1 MTIRLDIYS
10 VFFSGEKRLRRL
22 FLSYFFILFA
32 VFPVFATE
40 NQRFWVVF
48 TDRCDREDLEIF
60 NQSICEEYLEEL
72 HRQDFFEQ
80 SKSNWLNAVTVEV
93 ASKQQLE
100 QLQSL
105 SFIKEVK
112 PVNRNWKL
120 AGIYQEKDFRQSS
133 YSVKQIQPDSLYD
146 LKLDGSGVT
155 VGVIDAGYYNA
166 TKNEYLKHIFND
178 ERILGFKDYLSG
190 PTTTSQTFFGS
201 KRTSSDSHGTT
212 VLRMIAGHEG
222 NMRYGLAD
230 KSEFYLARTDHG
242 DKESRSEEENWIM
255 ALEWMVDSL
264 GIKLINSSLGY
275 SNGFDLKDENYTPAQ
290 MDGET
295 SMVTKAAEVA
305 TQEKG
310 VLLIVSAGNEG
321 DSSWEIISA
330 PADARGVLSVGA
342 TTKSG
347 VKASYSSIGPDFL
360 EYIKPEVSCYSL
372 FGTSFSAPVIT
383 GLAACLWQ
391 LKPEATAKEIR
402 GAIIQSSWFYP
413 YGNNYVGY
421 GVPNAGR
428 AIDILKGKPQED
440 KTEIVHA
447 TNSKNIEIEP
457 LQEEGTL
464 LIAYHKVSETVVI
477 KQEFIYLN
485 NDAWKVKKIKKSIST
500 TLWTGK
506 RHIEIFWK

>member
-22 FLSYFFILFA
+22 FLSYFFILFT
-32 VFPVFATE
+32 VFPVFADE

-48 TDRCDREDLEIF
+48 VDKCNNEDLEIF
-60 NQSICEEYLEEL
+60 NQSICQEYIEAL
-72 HRQDFFEQ
+72 HEQDFFAQ
-80 SKSNWLNAVTVEV
+80 TKSNWLNAVTVEIT
-93 ASKQQLE
+93 SKKELDQLK
-100 QLQSL
+100 SL

-112 PVNRNWKL
+112 PVNRGWKL
-120 AGIYQEKDFRQSS
+120 ASIHQESDFKQSS
-133 YSVKQIQPDSLYD
+133 YTVKQIQPKSIYD

-166 TKNEYLKHIFND
+166 TKNTYLKHIFKD
-178 ERILGFKDYLSG
+178 ERVLGFKDYLSG
-190 PTTTSQTFFGS
+190 PSTTSQTFFGT

-212 VLRMIAGHEG
+212 VLRMIAGQEG

-230 KSEFYLARTDHG
+230 KSNFYLARTDHG

-275 SNGFDLKDENYTPAQ
+275 TNGFDLKDENYLPSQ

-305 TQEKG
+305 TQEKD
-310 VLLIVSAGNEG
+310 VLLVVSAGNEG
-321 DSSWEIISA
+321 DSNWKIISA
-330 PADARGVLSVGA
+330 PADAKGVLSVGA

-347 VKASYSSIGPDFL
+347 VKASYSSLGPTFL

-391 LKPEATAKEIR
+391 MKPEATAKEIR

-421 GVPNAGR
+421 GVPNAGK
-428 AIDILKGKPQED
+428 AINILKGIPLENQ
-440 KTEIVHA
+440 TEIIHA
-447 TNSKNIEIEP
+447 QNEKNIEIIP
-457 LQEEGTL
+457 QEGEGTL

-485 NDAWKVKKIKKSIST
+485 NDAWKVKKTKKSIST
-500 TLWTGK
+500 TLWTGD

>member
-1 MTIRLDIYS
+1 MTIRLDNYS
-10 VFFSGEKRLRRL
+10 VFFSGERRLRKV
-22 FLSYFFILFA
+22 FLGYFFILFT

-48 TDRCDREDLEIF
+48 VDKCNNEDLDIF
-60 NQSICEEYLEEL
+60 NQSICREYTEAL
-72 HRQDFFEQ
+72 HQQGFSAQ
-80 SKSNWLNAVTVEV
+80 TKSNWLNAVTVDV
-93 ASKQQLE
+93 ASKQELE
-100 QLQSL
+100 QLSNL
-105 SFIKEVK
+105 PFIKEIK

-120 AGIYQEKDFRQSS
+120 AGIRQDKDFKQSS
-133 YSVKQIQPDSLYD
+133 YSVKQLQPESIYD
-146 LKLDGSGVT
+146 LNLDGSGVT
-155 VGVIDAGYYNA
+155 VGVIDAGYFNA
-166 TKNEYLKHIFND
+166 PKNDYLKHLFD
-178 ERILGFKDYLSG
+178 EDRILGFKDYLSG
-190 PTTTSQTFFGS
+190 PETSSQTFFGQ
-201 KRTSSDSHGTT
+201 KRTGSDSHGTT

-242 DKESRSEEENWIM
+242 DKETRSEEENWVM

-275 SNGFDLKDENYTPAQ
+275 SSGFDLKEEDYLPSQ
-290 MDGET
+290 MDGKT
-295 SMVTKAAEVA
+295 SMVTKAAEIA
-305 TQEKG
+305 TQEKD

-321 DSSWEIISA
+321 DSKWEIISA
-330 PADARGVLSVGA
+330 PADAKGVLSVGA

-347 VKASYSSIGPDFL
+347 VKASYSSLGPDFL
-360 EYIKPEVSCYSL
+360 DYVKPEVSCYSL

-391 LKPEATAKEIR
+391 LKPEASAKEIR

-421 GVPNAGR
+421 GVPNAGK
-428 AIDILKGKPQED
+428 AVAILKGQPHEND
-440 KTEIVHA
+440 AEIIHVKKA
-447 TNSKNIEIEP
+447 KNIEIKP
-457 LQEEGTL
+457 QAGEGTL
-464 LIAYHKVSETVVI
+464 LIAYHKMSETVVI

-500 TLWTGK
+500 TLWTGD